1 MKKLL
6 LILLLF
12 LGLIGS
18 ANADSNKVINVDGK
32 NFIFPSINSLVRV
45 DESSIELFNS
55 IELMNNEL
63 GVHLL
68 DAFFLKEDIDNF
80 INGEE
85 LTFAKHIQIRTRLNN
100 GNDAPY
106 SAFVDEV
113 ELRKEEVL
121 KVENTLKKSNA
132 LLDETGNFISNTFE
146 VEIDNNLQYISP
158 QAIFLDTKNHY
169 GNSWVYI
176 NKQTVNGEV
185 IEYGRVV
192 SSMSIFIKNR
202 MLHINFYSNW
212 SNTNQIAPQEL
223 ALKNWL
229 ESFLELNN

>member
-1 MKKLL
+1 M
-6 LILLLF
+6 
-12 LGLIGS
+12 
-18 ANADSNKVINVDGK
+18 
-32 NFIFPSINSLVRV
+32 
-45 DESSIELFNS
+45 
-55 IELMNNEL
+55 
-63 GVHLL
+63 
-68 DAFFLKEDIDNF
+68 
-80 INGEE
+80 
-85 LTFAKHIQIRTRLNN
+85 
-100 GNDAPY
+100 
-106 SAFVDEV
+106 
-113 ELRKEEVL
+113 RKEEVL

-185 IEYGRVV
+185 IEYGRVI

-229 ESFLELNN
+229 KSFLELNN